1 MANISLE
8 ERQAMIQELD
18 AVMGLEDDP
27 DIPDDAITAREY
39 ADAKGLTYDTAKHHL
54 TRACELGKLKRD
66 RAYRETAAG
75 AKSRQWVYWIA

>member
-18 AVMGLEDDP
+18 MVMGLEDDP
-27 DIPDDAITAREY
+27 EIPDDALTAREY
-39 ADAKGLTYDTAKHHL
+39 ADMKGMTYDAAKHRL
-54 TRACELGKLKRD
+54 TRACELGKLSRAK
-66 RAYRETAAG
+66 AYRENADG